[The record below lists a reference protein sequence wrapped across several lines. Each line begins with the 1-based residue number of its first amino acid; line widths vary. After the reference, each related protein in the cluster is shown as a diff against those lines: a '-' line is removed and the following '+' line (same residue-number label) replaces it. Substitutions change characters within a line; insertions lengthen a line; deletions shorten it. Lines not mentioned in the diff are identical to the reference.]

1 MPRACCRHPI
11 FPRRAG
17 PKCSHFVLGNS
28 ICELIGLLN
37 LKYWCYFLMT
47 TPAMDSVTAS
57 HTGLLTSCTRLQE
70 FRSHRLGLRRLRP
83 GQRRQLHSNLQPHH
97 ARPRLLHKRRPGTLP
112 QQGPGA
118 LGRCPHDQRHLP
130 AALRQRSRGPRA
142 GQARLFLSSGCP
154 CVGRRRGRTW
164 DRVELASGIDGQM
177 GQARWVS
184 TGTARKSTALARHKH
199 DTIVLVPARGTI

>member
-1 MPRACCRHPI
+1 VSWRRCCKRYSSRRWLAVELGIDATAVAHLICHSGRVADHRHNHDTTEPCTRWATSMPRACCLHPN

-57 HTGLLTSCTRLQE
+57 HTGLLTSCTHLQE

-130 AALRQRSRGPRA
+130 AALRR
-142 GQARLFLSSGCP
+142 
-154 CVGRRRGRTW
+154 
-164 DRVELASGIDGQM
+164 
-177 GQARWVS
+177 
-184 TGTARKSTALARHKH
+184 
-199 DTIVLVPARGTI
+199 